1 MIKRLLNNLDLEV
14 TPLVAY
20 GLTALFLILGG
31 LGLGRLSDV
40 VLDVGA
46 RAQTAKG
53 ELYSLSQI
61 QGTDVWEE
69 RLRLSLQVRKYAD
82 AKILRGTTGGVIAA
96 DIQQSLR
103 KIAEDTG
110 IQNLQ
115 IQVNSEPEEIDGVDI
130 VQFTLFGL
138 AEDWDTVI
146 DILSAMAA
154 NTHSMV
160 IYEMSFSKSMGTR
173 QRSSQFQ
180 VAGMIPVKIIAPQIE
195 AEPEPATQEIIP

>member
-82 AKILRGTTGGVIAA
+82 AKILRGTTGGG
-96 DIQQSLR
+96 DC
-103 KIAEDTG
+103 G
-110 IQNLQ
+110 
-115 IQVNSEPEEIDGVDI
+115 
-130 VQFTLFGL
+130 
-138 AEDWDTVI
+138 
-146 DILSAMAA
+146 
-154 NTHSMV
+154 
-160 IYEMSFSKSMGTR
+160 
-173 QRSSQFQ
+173 
-180 VAGMIPVKIIAPQIE
+180 
-195 AEPEPATQEIIP
+195 